1 MYRTIHLILFCLFW
15 TLQTQAALYI
25 VGSAIT
31 TGWTRQPMTE
41 QAAGIYTW
49 EGFLFHGG
57 ELKFMTN
64 ASDWGDHWGPSVA
77 YASLSMGRQAISL
90 HTSGDYK
97 FRIDN
102 IGRCRV
108 QVDTNTKQIEI
119 ADSEGNLPPERSYP
133 PCLYPIGT
141 AVSTALSEGNDF
153 ALHEDAPD
161 AGTYSG
167 TLTLSSGTMAFHA
180 KPYKKTVE
188 ARPIAPVLAS
198 GASVKLPKLRYQ
210 IETDK
215 CSYSP
220 GDTVTLT
227 FSSTVPSGTRVR
239 YRYMGDIIAD
249 TLLSSRTWTWTAPT
263 EDFRGYMAEVY
274 RPTEENDEML
284 ATIAID
290 VSSDWTHFPRY
301 GFVATFGSDKTLS
314 KTKAEMKWLNR
325 CHINGVQFQD
335 WHYRH
340 DWPLGGTRDGGLWTS
355 YKDVANRTI
364 YTSAIKNYIR
374 AGHDRGMKSIFYN
387 LCFGALDGWQERG
400 VKPEWFIY
408 KPIDHSSLTIDHL
421 ATPEDTA
428 FNNDSDSQPP
438 TVNGQRSM
446 VNGQWSI
453 DRHDL
458 PDSWKSDILLLNPA
472 NEGWL
477 SYLAERNDEVYSM
490 LDFDGYQIDQLGSRG
505 NVYDYDGNPVNLRDG
520 FATFINHMKNRH
532 PDKRLVMNAVSQWG
546 ASQIAGTGKV
556 DFLYSEVWG
565 NQAGSSLASG
575 EGRFANIKNVI
586 DENLSL
592 NPALRSVLA
601 AYMNYATDGKNFNTP
616 GIVMADAVMF
626 ALGGSHLEL
635 GGDHMLCR
643 EYFPYAGMKWHS
655 QLEDWMTRYYDFL
668 TAYENL
674 LRDPWKEKTNVK
686 ATCSNVTINTWEP
699 VANQV
704 TLLAR
709 EVNGRQVVH
718 LLNFTQEQ
726 TPSNSPL
733 KGEKDLPRPSL
744 KGREISAKEV
754 STLRGDLEGSDYLL
768 CWHDNQATRPWPK
781 RFEALSIK
789 LTGLSGMGKVRRIW
803 VASPDYCG
811 GAMQELTDYKYASAS
826 GTITLTL
833 PSLQFWTMIVIEPE
847 TATTKDNAYFAPSTN
862 GESLVPDIP
871 SSLASTTSATRS
883 WTLQLD
889 EGVYQAHADIPAG
902 TLTLKRDNDDA
913 IKEVKNE
920 EGQMVNGQWSN
931 GQWYDLS
938 GRKWSMVNGQ
948 WSMPK
953 GILISKDKK
962 VLR

>member
-1 MYRTIHLILFCLFW
+1 MNMKHSILSFLLFV
-15 TLQTQAALYI
+15 LAMQAQAALYI

-31 TGWTRQPMTE
+31 TSWTRQPMTE

-57 ELKFMTN
+57 ELKFMTS

-77 YASLSMGRQAISL
+77 NASLSMGRQAISL

-102 IGRCRV
+102 IGLCRV

-119 ADSEGNLPPERSYP
+119 ADSEGNLPPERVYP

-141 AVSTALSEGNDF
+141 AVSTALSDGNDF
-153 ALHEDAPD
+153 ALREDAPD
-161 AGTYSG
+161 TGTYSG
-167 TLTLSSGTMAFHA
+167 TLTLSSGTMALHA

-249 TLLSSRTWTWTAPT
+249 TLLSSRTWTWTAPS

-355 YKDVANRTI
+355 YKDIANRTI
-364 YTSAIKNYIR
+364 YTSAVKNYIK
-374 AGHDRGMKSIFYN
+374 AQHDRGMKSIFYN
-387 LCFGALDGWQERG
+387 LCFGVLDGWEELG
-400 VKPEWFIY
+400 IKPEWFIF
-408 KPIDHSSLTIDHL
+408 KDKNHT
-421 ATPEDTA
+421 TPDKH
-428 FNNDSDSQPP
+428 
-438 TVNGQRSM
+438 V
-446 VNGQWSI
+446 
-453 DRHDL
+453 L
-458 PDSWKSDILLLNPA
+458 PDSWKSDIYIVNPG

-477 SYLAERNDEVYSM
+477 NYLAERNDEVYSF
-490 LDFDGYQIDQLGSRG
+490 LDFDGYQIDQLGGRG
-505 NVYDYDGNPVNLRDG
+505 TVYDYDGNSINLRDG
-520 FATFINHMKNRH
+520 FSPFINHMKNRH
-532 PDKRLVMNAVSQWG
+532 PDKRLVMNAVGQWG
-546 ASQIAGTGKV
+546 VSQIAESGKV
-556 DFLYSEVWG
+556 DFFYSEVWG
-565 NQAGSSLASG
+565 NQEGNSLTSG
-575 EGRFANIKNVI
+575 KGRFSNIKSVI
-586 DENLSL
+586 DENLSK

-601 AYMNYATDGKNFNTP
+601 AYMNYLTDDKNFNTP
-616 GIVMADAVMF
+616 GVVMADAVMF

-635 GGDHMLCR
+635 GGDHMLCS
-643 EYFPYAGMKWHS
+643 EYFPSNDMKWHS
-655 QLEDWMTRYYDFL
+655 QIEDWMTRYYDFL

-674 LRDPWKEKTNVK
+674 LRDDWKEKTNVK
-686 ATCSNVTINTWEP
+686 ATCSDITINTWEP
-699 VANQV
+699 VANQL
-704 TLLAR
+704 TMLAR
-709 EVNGRQVVH
+709 EVNGRQVIH
-718 LLNFTQEQ
+718 LLNFTH
-726 TPSNSPL
+726 
-733 KGEKDLPRPSL
+733 
-744 KGREISAKEV
+744 
-754 STLRGDLEGSDYLL
+754 EGSGTDVNDDYML
-768 CWHDNQATRPWPK
+768 CWHDNQAIRPWPK

-803 VASPDYCG
+803 AASPDYCG
-811 GAMQELTDYKYASAS
+811 GAMQELTGYKYSSAA

-847 TATTKDNAYFAPSTN
+847 TATTKDNTYYAPTTN

-902 TLTLKRDNDDA
+902 TLTIKRDKDDA
-913 IKEVKNE
+913 ITLPFGGDGGGLLFTPSALPATN
-920 EGQMVNGQWSN
+920 
-931 GQWYDLS
+931 
-938 GRKWSMVNGQ
+938 RTR
-948 WSMPK
+948 
-953 GILISKDKK
+953 GIVIGKDRK
-962 VLR
+962 VLIHR